1 LQLNARHGVRVSLAK
16 GPQLKWGLYY
26 MACDK
31 FADHLFRIARP
42 SVTSA
47 LGGIAAVEKA
57 AKAAGH
63 DVKVPFTP
71 GRIYRFGIIQL
82 CGLLRERKMCT
93 SDVWRSRRSSS

>member
-1 LQLNARHGVRVSLAK
+1 
-16 GPQLKWGLYY
+16 

-71 GRIYRFGIIQL
+71 GVGLAEEYFSMAATAVALMVASVLLQL
-82 CGLLRERKMCT
+82 I
-93 SDVWRSRRSSS
+93 